1 MRGIEGSPHFLFTV
15 GKAVLLFIAAVEAFK
30 YFKRQFQ
37 KKILKYCGKLG
48 IAVLLHPDLK
58 ESAHKIPP

>member
-1 MRGIEGSPHFLFTV
+1 LFTV
-15 GKAVLLFIAAVEAFK
+15 GKAVWRFIAAVEAIN
-30 YFKRQFQ
+30 YFKSQFQ

-48 IAVLLHPDLK
+48 IAVLLQPDLK

>member
-1 MRGIEGSPHFLFTV
+1 LFIV
-15 GKAVLLFIAAVEAFK
+15 SKAVLLFTAAVVTFN
-30 YFKRQFQ
+30 YFKSQFQ

-48 IAVLLHPDLK
+48 IAVLLQPDLK

>member
-1 MRGIEGSPHFLFTV
+1 MQRALVSPHFLFTV
-15 GKAVLLFIAAVEAFK
+15 GKAVLLFASGVETFN
-30 YFKRQFQ
+30 YFKSQFQ

-58 ESAHKIPP
+58 ESDT